1 MRIHLEFSDEERT
14 AALQAL
20 HGTSA
25 YYLLHEIDQTLRTFL
40 KHGNDHFKTP
50 QDLASYLRREIADV
64 LYKVEE

>member
-1 MRIHLEFSDEERT
+1 MKIHLEFSDEERT

-25 YYLLHEIDQTLRTFL
+25 SYLLHEMDQTQRPFL

-50 QDLASYLRREIADV
+50 QDRANYLRRAIADV
-64 LYKVEE
+64 LHKVEA